1 MTTKTILKNIN
12 IRNKRSARSF
22 VNVLEKAKSGEN
34 KEIKLDKEF
43 RNVKQNEIKHLFQ
56 DIKS

>member
-43 RNVKQNEIKHLFQ
+43 RNVKQNEIK
-56 DIKS
+56 S